1 MIYSTAKNVND
12 SKLVSDL
19 NVNIA
24 YVVVRR
30 QNEVGFTT
38 EHEKDNTSL

>member
-1 MIYSTAKNVND
+1 MIYSTTKNVND

-30 QNEVGFTT
+30 QNEVSFTT